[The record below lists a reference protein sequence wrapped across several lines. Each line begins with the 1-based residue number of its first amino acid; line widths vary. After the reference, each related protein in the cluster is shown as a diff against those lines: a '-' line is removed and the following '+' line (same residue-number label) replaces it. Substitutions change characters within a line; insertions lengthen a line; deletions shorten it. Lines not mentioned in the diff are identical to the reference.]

1 VRELESEAVK
11 PIRLIIADDHP
22 VVRTGIIGMLAEHE
36 EFTVLAEAATGAEA
50 VALARRLRPDVVLMD
65 LRMPEMDG
73 AAAVAQIRAEMPDV
87 HVLVLTTYDSDEDIL
102 HAVEAGATGY
112 LLKDTTREDLF
123 RAIRA
128 AAAGQ
133 PLLAPSV
140 AARLMARLNQP
151 RQEPLTPREIDV
163 LRLVAQGASNKEIA
177 ARLSISQATVK
188 SHRSTSSTSSTSTT
202 ALPPSP
208 SLSSAA
214 SSAWS
219 GSDAFPGAAC
229 FRPFPAVGE

>member
-1 VRELESEAVK
+1 MRELESEAVK

-36 EFTVLAEAATGAEA
+36 EFTVLAEAVTGAEA

-188 SHRSTSSTSSTSTT
+188 SHLIHIFDKLDVDDRT
-202 ALPPSP
+202 A
-208 SLSSAA
+208 
-214 SSAWS
+214 
-219 GSDAFPGAAC
+219 
-229 FRPFPAVGE
+229 AVTVALERGIIRLER

>member
-1 VRELESEAVK
+1 MQ

-36 EFTVLAEAATGAEA
+36 EFTVLAEASTGAEA
-50 VALARRLRPDVVLMD
+50 VELARRLRPDVVLMD
-65 LRMPEMDG
+65 LRMPELDG
-73 AAAVAQIRAEMPDV
+73 ADAVALIRAEMPDV

-133 PLLAPSV
+133 SLLAPSV

-177 ARLSISQATVK
+177 AHLSISQATVK
-188 SHRSTSSTSSTSTT
+188 SHLIHIFNKLDVDDRT
-202 ALPPSP
+202 A
-208 SLSSAA
+208 
-214 SSAWS
+214 
-219 GSDAFPGAAC
+219 
-229 FRPFPAVGE
+229 AVTVALERGIIRLER

>member
-1 VRELESEAVK
+1 MRELESEAVK

-188 SHRSTSSTSSTSTT
+188 SHLIHIFDKLDVDDRT
-202 ALPPSP
+202 A
-208 SLSSAA
+208 
-214 SSAWS
+214 
-219 GSDAFPGAAC
+219 
-229 FRPFPAVGE
+229 AVTVALERGIIRLER

>member
-1 VRELESEAVK
+1 MQ

-36 EFTVLAEAATGAEA
+36 EFTVLAEASTGAEA
-50 VALARRLRPDVVLMD
+50 VELARRLRPDVVLMD
-65 LRMPEMDG
+65 LRMPELDG
-73 AAAVAQIRAEMPDV
+73 ADAVALIRAEMPDV
-87 HVLVLTTYDSDEDIL
+87 HVLVLTTYDKDEDIL

-133 PLLAPSV
+133 SLLAPSV

-177 ARLSISQATVK
+177 AHLSISQATVK
-188 SHRSTSSTSSTSTT
+188 SHLIHIFNKLDVDDRT
-202 ALPPSP
+202 A
-208 SLSSAA
+208 
-214 SSAWS
+214 
-219 GSDAFPGAAC
+219 
-229 FRPFPAVGE
+229 AVTVALERGIIRLER